1 MLLEVGIFILVIA
14 FILEYFDATLGMG
27 YGTALT
33 PVLLIIGLEPL
44 QIVPA
49 VLISAIVAGLFA
61 SLAHQKVGNVN
72 FRKPRIHKIVMM
84 LAACSIIGAVAAVFI
99 AVNIST
105 FYLTLYIGLLV
116 TAMGLLILWK
126 RKAKTSFSKGKML
139 VLGIVAAFNKGIS
152 GGGYGPLVT
161 SGQILSGVDGKHA
174 IGITT
179 LAEGLT
185 CIVAAGLF
193 IFMET
198 PIIDW
203 ELAAILTLGAAL
215 SVPFSALTVKKIKIE
230 GMTTLI
236 GGATV
241 LLGLVTLIELFI

>member
-1 MLLEVGIFILVIA
+1 MLLEFGIFLLVIA

-44 QIVPA
+44 EVVPA
-49 VLISAIVAGLFA
+49 VLISAVVAGLFA
-61 SLAHQKVGNVN
+61 SVAHHKVGNVN
-72 FRKPRIHKIVMM
+72 FRDPRTHKIV
-84 LAACSIIGAVAAVFI
+84 LLLIACSIIGAVVAVFV

-116 TAMGLLILWK
+116 TLMGILILWK
-126 RKAKTSFSKGKML
+126 RNAAASFSRTKILL
-139 VLGIVAAFNKGIS
+139 VGIVAAFNKGLS

-161 SGQILSGVDGKHA
+161 SGQILSGVDGKKA
-174 IGITT
+174 IGVTT
-179 LAEGLT
+179 LTEGVT

-193 IFMET
+193 ILMET
-198 PIIDW
+198 PQINW
-203 ELAAILTLGAAL
+203 ELAGILSLGAVL
-215 SVPFSALTVKKIKIE
+215 SVPLSAFTVKRIKIE

-241 LLGLVTLIELFI
+241 LLGLVTLFELFL